1 MARCSDHRGQGPRP
15 GPVPRAPRGLLHPR
29 AVVEGEEAENDSGGA
44 SIAPRARPRMRVAA
58 RGPLA
63 HAPVA
68 PSTCTRCRR
77 PSAAAAQPSD
87 SRALPS
93 LASQARG
100 CSPCACSHRRAR
112 LAAGRHTRAES
123 GLGVGSCPR
132 LARCELRGHG
142 CLRAECVRLPDGR
155 RARPHLVMQGRT
167 TVPLSL
173 VCMVVGS
180 SVRLSACA
188 RSCLYSYWQ
197 DSCPGGGGARPS
209 GRYID

>member
-44 SIAPRARPRMRVAA
+44 SIAPRARARMRVAA

-155 RARPHLVMQGRT
+155 RARPHLAMPGLRCLCVYGR
-167 TVPLSL
+167 
-173 VCMVVGS
+173 S
-180 SVRLSACA
+180 SCVRLSECLCEVMSLFIFLLA
-188 RSCLYSYWQ
+188 RLISGGRGGETFRSLY
-197 DSCPGGGGARPS
+197 
-209 GRYID
+209 

>member
-1 MARCSDHRGQGPRP
+1 MSAPYMILLQTRPAHLVALAPPP
-15 GPVPRAPRGLLHPR
+15 GPSVLCPALTLCPCT
-29 AVVEGEEAENDSGGA
+29 GA
-44 SIAPRARPRMRVAA
+44 SPSRHHVHSRLLTSGWSRKPTEPGTKRPCTS
-58 RGPLA
+58 GPLDM
-63 HAPVA
+63 HALSAFPC
-68 PSTCTRCRR
+68 PIPGGGR

-142 CLRAECVRLPDGR
+142 CLRAECVRLPDG
-155 RARPHLVMQGRT
+155 
-167 TVPLSL
+167 
-173 VCMVVGS
+173 VCVWS
-180 SVRLSACA
+180 
-188 RSCLYSYWQ
+188 
-197 DSCPGGGGARPS
+197 
-209 GRYID
+209 

>member
-1 MARCSDHRGQGPRP
+1 MFLSSSSARCCPAVPEPLLEPSTLPGAVIIGVRALALAPYLEPRGVYFILVLSSRARRPRTTREVRSSHPRP
-15 GPVPRAPRGLLHPR
+15 PSHAR
-29 AVVEGEEAENDSGGA
+29 SG
-44 SIAPRARPRMRVAA
+44 

-63 HAPVA
+63 HAPEA

-142 CLRAECVRLPDGR
+142 CLRAECVRLPDG
-155 RARPHLVMQGRT
+155 
-167 TVPLSL
+167 
-173 VCMVVGS
+173 VCVWS
-180 SVRLSACA
+180 
-188 RSCLYSYWQ
+188 
-197 DSCPGGGGARPS
+197 
-209 GRYID
+209 